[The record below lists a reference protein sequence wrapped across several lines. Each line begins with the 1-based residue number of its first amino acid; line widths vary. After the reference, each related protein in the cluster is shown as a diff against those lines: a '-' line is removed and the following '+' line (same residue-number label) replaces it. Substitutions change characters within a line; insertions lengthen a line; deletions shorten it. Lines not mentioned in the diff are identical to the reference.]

1 MMILNLYYDNFRF
14 TKYLILLEIYIM
26 TYSLNSTLLLTILL
40 AIGLFFFL
48 RASSKDRTT
57 VVEITSSQKPLEV
70 LNVMYEWL
78 DLRGWNQIGGDFDQR
93 ILIFKGQVV
102 SSRFLAIFLSL
113 LGGFGSCA
121 LGLVIIQIY
130 PTLGWWPI
138 LLGFIGGPLSGMI
151 YFKKS
156 AREEKFELKLL
167 SNEDSEEMTL
177 IRLRAHRD
185 ELISLENELSDRL
198 ELKSDG
204 SLFKT
209 PI

>member
-1 MMILNLYYDNFRF
+1 MSN
-14 TKYLILLEIYIM
+14 
-26 TYSLNSTLLLTILL
+26 SLNSTFLLTILL

-57 VVEITSSQKPLEV
+57 VVEISSEKEPIKV
-70 LNVMYEWL
+70 LNSLYEWL
-78 DLRGWNQIGGDFDQR
+78 TSRGWKQIGGDFEQK

-102 SSRFLAIFLSL
+102 SSKFLAIY
-113 LGGFGSCA
+113 LGILGFFGSCS

-130 PTLGWWPI
+130 PLLGWWPI
-138 LLGFIGGPLSGMI
+138 LLGLIGGPLSGVL

-156 AREEKFELKLL
+156 AREEKLEFRLIDKDV
-167 SNEDSEEMTL
+167 NEITKMR
-177 IRLRAHRD
+177 IRAHRD
-185 ELISLENELSDRL
+185 ELISLENELGESL
-198 ELKSDG
+198 KLKSDG

>member
-1 MMILNLYYDNFRF
+1 
-14 TKYLILLEIYIM
+14 M

-57 VVEITSSQKPLEV
+57 VVEITSSQKPVEV
-70 LNVMYEWL
+70 LNIMYEWL
-78 DLRGWNQIGGDFDQR
+78 KLRGWIQSGGDFDKR
-93 ILIFKGQVV
+93 ILIFKGEVI
-102 SSRFLAIFLSL
+102 SSKLLAIFLSL
-113 LGGFGSCA
+113 LGGCGSCA

-138 LLGFIGGPLSGMI
+138 LLGLLGGPLSGII

-156 AREEKFELKLL
+156 AREEKFELRLI
-167 SNEDSEEMTL
+167 SNEGSEAMTL

-209 PI
+209 PL

>member
-1 MMILNLYYDNFRF
+1 MS
-14 TKYLILLEIYIM
+14 
-26 TYSLNSTLLLTILL
+26 YSLNSTLLLTILL
-40 AIGLFFFL
+40 GIGLFFFL

-57 VVEITSSQKPLEV
+57 IIEVSSSQQPLTV
-70 LNVMYEWL
+70 LDILCEWL
-78 DLRGWNQIGGDFDQR
+78 ILRGWKQIGGDFDQR

-102 SSRFLAIFLSL
+102 SSKLLAIFLSL
-113 LGGFGSCA
+113 LGGLGSCA
-121 LGLVIIQIY
+121 LGLVIIQIS

-138 LLGFIGGPLSGMI
+138 LLGLIGGPLSGII

-156 AREEKFELKLL
+156 AREEKFEFRLI
-167 SNEDSEEMTL
+167 SNEDKEEITSM
-177 IRLRAHRD
+177 RLRAHRD

-198 ELKSDG
+198 GLKSDG

>member
-1 MMILNLYYDNFRF
+1 MS
-14 TKYLILLEIYIM
+14 
-26 TYSLNSTLLLTILL
+26 YSLNSTLLLTILL

-57 VVEITSSQKPLEV
+57 VVEISSSQKPVKV
-70 LNVMYEWL
+70 LNDLYEWL
-78 DLRGWNQIGGDFDQR
+78 NLRGWKQTGGDFDHR

-102 SSRFLAIFLSL
+102 SSKFLAIFLGI

-130 PTLGWWPI
+130 PVLGWWPI
-138 LLGFIGGPLSGMI
+138 LLGFIGGPLSGMV

-156 AREEKFELKLL
+156 AREEKFELRLI
-167 SNEDSEEMTL
+167 NNDDVMTVM
-177 IRLRAHRD
+177 RLRAHRD
-185 ELISLENELSDRL
+185 ELISLENELGDRL

>member
-1 MMILNLYYDNFRF
+1 
-14 TKYLILLEIYIM
+14 M

-57 VVEITSSQKPLEV
+57 VVEITSSQKPVYV
-70 LNVMYEWL
+70 LNIMYEWL
-78 DLRGWNQIGGDFDQR
+78 QLRGWKQIGGDFDKR
-93 ILIFKGQVV
+93 ILIFKGQVI
-102 SSRFLAIFLSL
+102 SSKLLAVFLGSL
-113 LGGFGSCA
+113 GCLGSCA

-130 PTLGWWPI
+130 PILAWWPI
-138 LLGFIGGPLSGMI
+138 LLGLIGGPLSGI
-151 YFKKS
+151 VYFRKS
-156 AREEKFELKLL
+156 AREEQFELR
-167 SNEDSEEMTL
+167 L
-177 IRLRAHRD
+177 IDNDNQEVTSMRLRAHRD
-185 ELISLENELSDRL
+185 ELISLENELSERL

>member
-1 MMILNLYYDNFRF
+1 
-14 TKYLILLEIYIM
+14 M

-57 VVEITSSQKPLEV
+57 VVDITSSQKPIEV
-70 LNVMYEWL
+70 LNVMCQWL
-78 DLRGWNQIGGDFDQR
+78 NSRGWQQIGGDFDQR
-93 ILIFKGQVV
+93 ILIFKGQVL
-102 SSRFLAIFLSL
+102 SSKLLAIYLSL

-121 LGLVIIQIY
+121 LGLVIIQIN

-138 LLGFIGGPLSGMI
+138 LLGLIGGPLSGII
-151 YFKKS
+151 YFNKS
-156 AREEKFELKLL
+156 AREEKFELRLI
-167 SNEDSEEMTL
+167 SNENSEEMTL

>member
-1 MMILNLYYDNFRF
+1 
-14 TKYLILLEIYIM
+14 M

-57 VVEITSSQKPLEV
+57 IVEITSSQKPIEV
-70 LNVMYEWL
+70 LKVMYEWL
-78 DLRGWNQIGGDFDQR
+78 DLRGWNQTGGDFDQR

-102 SSRFLAIFLSL
+102 SSKLLAVFLSL

-138 LLGFIGGPLSGMI
+138 LLGLIGGPLSGMI

-156 AREEKFELKLL
+156 AREEKFELRLI
-167 SNEDSEEMTL
+167 SNEDNEEMTL

-185 ELISLENELSDRL
+185 ELISLENELRDRL
-198 ELKSDG
+198 KLKSDG

>member
-1 MMILNLYYDNFRF
+1 MS
-14 TKYLILLEIYIM
+14 
-26 TYSLNSTLLLTILL
+26 YSLNSTLLLTILL

-57 VVEITSSQKPLEV
+57 VVEISSSQKPVKV
-70 LNVMYEWL
+70 LNDLYEWL
-78 DLRGWNQIGGDFDQR
+78 NLRGWKQIGGDFDQR
-93 ILIFKGQVV
+93 ILIFKGQVD
-102 SSRFLAIFLSL
+102 SSKFLAIFLGI

-130 PTLGWWPI
+130 PALGWWPI
-138 LLGFIGGPLSGMI
+138 LLGFIGGPLSGMV
-151 YFKKS
+151 YFKRS
-156 AREEKFELKLL
+156 AREEKFELRLINKDDDMMTFMRL
-167 SNEDSEEMTL
+167 S
-177 IRLRAHRD
+177 AHRD
-185 ELISLENELSDRL
+185 ELISLENELADRL

>member
-1 MMILNLYYDNFRF
+1 MN
-14 TKYLILLEIYIM
+14 
-26 TYSLNSTLLLTILL
+26 YSLNSTLLLTILL

-57 VVEITSSQKPLEV
+57 VIEITSSQRPLEV

-78 DLRGWNQIGGDFDQR
+78 HLRGWKQIGGDFDQR
-93 ILIFKGQVV
+93 ILIFQGQVV
-102 SSRFLAIFLSL
+102 SSKLLAIFLGI

-130 PTLGWWPI
+130 PILGWWPI
-138 LLGFIGGPLSGMI
+138 FLGLIGGPASGI
-151 YFKKS
+151 VYLRKS
-156 AREEKFELKLL
+156 AREEKFELRLISKDE
-167 SNEDSEEMTL
+167 NEKMTL
-177 IRLRAHRD
+177 MRLRAHRD
-185 ELISLENELSDRL
+185 ELISLENELSDKL
-198 ELKSDG
+198 QLKSDG

>member
-1 MMILNLYYDNFRF
+1 MSS
-14 TKYLILLEIYIM
+14 
-26 TYSLNSTLLLTILL
+26 SLNSTLLLTILL

-57 VVEITSSQKPLEV
+57 IIEFSSSQKPLEV
-70 LNVMYEWL
+70 LNVLCEWL
-78 DLRGWNQIGGDFDQR
+78 NLRGWQQTGGDSEQR

-102 SSRFLAIFLSL
+102 SSRLLAIFLSI

-130 PTLGWWPI
+130 PELSWWPI
-138 LLGFIGGPLSGMI
+138 LLGLIGGPLSGI
-151 YFKKS
+151 VYFKKS
-156 AREEKFELKLL
+156 AREEKFELRLI
-167 SNEDSEEMTL
+167 SREEEAITFM
-177 IRLRAHRD
+177 RLRAHRD
-185 ELISLENELSDRL
+185 ELISLENELSDKL
-198 ELKSDG
+198 QLKSDG

>member
-1 MMILNLYYDNFRF
+1 M
-14 TKYLILLEIYIM
+14 
-26 TYSLNSTLLLTILL
+26 
-40 AIGLFFFL
+40 
-48 RASSKDRTT
+48 
-57 VVEITSSQKPLEV
+57 
-70 LNVMYEWL
+70 
-78 DLRGWNQIGGDFDQR
+78 
-93 ILIFKGQVV
+93 
-102 SSRFLAIFLSL
+102 AIFLSL

-130 PTLGWWPI
+130 QSFGWWPI
-138 LLGFIGGPLSGMI
+138 LLGLIGGPLSGMI

-156 AREEKFELKLL
+156 AREEKFELRLI
-167 SNEDSEEMTL
+167 SSEDNEEMTL

>member
-1 MMILNLYYDNFRF
+1 MS
-14 TKYLILLEIYIM
+14 
-26 TYSLNSTLLLTILL
+26 YSLNSTLLLTILL

-57 VVEITSSQKPLEV
+57 VVEISSSQKPVKV
-70 LNVMYEWL
+70 LNGLYEWL
-78 DLRGWNQIGGDFDQR
+78 DLRGWKQTGGDFSQR

-102 SSRFLAIFLSL
+102 SSKFLAIFLGI

-130 PTLGWWPI
+130 PALGCWPI
-138 LLGFIGGPLSGMI
+138 LIGLIGGPLSGMV

-156 AREEKFELKLL
+156 AREEKFELRLINK
-167 SNEDSEEMTL
+167 DDDVMTFL
-177 IRLRAHRD
+177 RLRAHRD
-185 ELISLENELSDRL
+185 ELISLENELGDTL
-198 ELKSDG
+198 DLKSDG

>member
-1 MMILNLYYDNFRF
+1 
-14 TKYLILLEIYIM
+14 M
-26 TYSLNSTLLLTILL
+26 TYSLNSTLLLTTLL

-48 RASSKDRTT
+48 RASSKDRTR
-57 VVEITSSQKPLEV
+57 VVDITSSKKPLEV

-78 DLRGWNQIGGDFDQR
+78 NLRGWQQIGGDFDQR
-93 ILIFKGQVV
+93 ILIFKGQVL
-102 SSRFLAIFLSL
+102 SSKLLAIYLSL

-121 LGLVIIQIY
+121 LGLVIIQIN

-138 LLGFIGGPLSGMI
+138 LLGLIGGPLSGMI

-156 AREEKFELKLL
+156 AREEKFELRLI
-167 SNEDSEEMTL
+167 SNEDNEEMTL

-185 ELISLENELSDRL
+185 ELISLENELRDKL
-198 ELKSDG
+198 DLKSDG

>member
-1 MMILNLYYDNFRF
+1 
-14 TKYLILLEIYIM
+14 M
-26 TYSLNSTLLLTILL
+26 TYSLNSTLFLTILL

-57 VVEITSSQKPLEV
+57 VVEISSSQKPVKV
-70 LNVMYEWL
+70 LNDLYEWL
-78 DLRGWNQIGGDFDQR
+78 HLRGWKQTGGDFDQR

-102 SSRFLAIFLSL
+102 SSKLLAIFLGV

-130 PTLGWWPI
+130 PLLGWWPI
-138 LLGFIGGPLSGMI
+138 LLGLIGGPLSGLV

-156 AREEKFELKLL
+156 AREEKFELRLVSKG
-167 SNEDSEEMTL
+167 EDEERTFM
-177 IRLRAHRD
+177 RLRAHRD
-185 ELISLENELSDRL
+185 ELISLENELGDRL
-198 ELKSDG
+198 QLKSDG

>member
-1 MMILNLYYDNFRF
+1 
-14 TKYLILLEIYIM
+14 M
-26 TYSLNSTLLLTILL
+26 TYYLNSTLLLTILL

-57 VVEITSSQKPLEV
+57 VVEITSSQKPVEV
-70 LNVMYEWL
+70 LNVLYEWL
-78 DLRGWNQIGGDFDQR
+78 NLRGWKQTGGNFDQR

-102 SSRFLAIFLSL
+102 SSKLLAIFLSL
-113 LGGFGSCA
+113 LGGLGSCS

-130 PTLGWWPI
+130 PFLGWWPI
-138 LLGFIGGPLSGMI
+138 LLGLIGGPLSGII
-151 YFKKS
+151 YYEKS
-156 AREEKFELKLL
+156 AREEKFELRLINN
-167 SNEDSEEMTL
+167 NENENITL
-177 IRLRAHRD
+177 MRLRAHRD

>member
-1 MMILNLYYDNFRF
+1 MS
-14 TKYLILLEIYIM
+14 
-26 TYSLNSTLLLTILL
+26 YSLNSILLLTILL

-57 VVEITSSQKPLEV
+57 VVEVSSIQKPVKV
-70 LNVMYEWL
+70 LNDLYEWL
-78 DLRGWNQIGGDFDQR
+78 NMRGWKQIGGDFDQR

-102 SSRFLAIFLSL
+102 SSKFLAIFLGF

-130 PTLGWWPI
+130 PVLGWWPI
-138 LLGFIGGPLSGMI
+138 LLGFIGGPLSGI
-151 YFKKS
+151 VYFKKS
-156 AREEKFELKLL
+156 AREEKFELKLI
-167 SNEDSEEMTL
+167 NKDDDETTFM
-177 IRLRAHRD
+177 RLRAHRD
-185 ELISLENELSDRL
+185 ELISLENELGEKL
-198 ELKSDG
+198 QLKSDG

>member
-1 MMILNLYYDNFRF
+1 
-14 TKYLILLEIYIM
+14 M

-57 VVEITSSQKPLEV
+57 VIEITSSQKPLEV
-70 LNVMYEWL
+70 LTAIYEWL
-78 DLRGWNQIGGDFDQR
+78 DLRGWKQIGGDFDQK

-102 SSRFLAIFLSL
+102 SSKLLAIFLSF
-113 LGGFGSCA
+113 LGGFGTCA

-130 PTLGWWPI
+130 PTLGWWPL
-138 LLGFIGGPLSGMI
+138 LLGLIGGPLSGII

-156 AREEKFELKLL
+156 AREEKFELRLV
-167 SNEDSEEMTL
+167 SNEDNEEMTSM
-177 IRLRAHRD
+177 RLRAHRD
-185 ELISLENELSDRL
+185 ELISLENELSDSL
-198 ELKSDG
+198 DLKSDG

>member
-1 MMILNLYYDNFRF
+1 MS
-14 TKYLILLEIYIM
+14 
-26 TYSLNSTLLLTILL
+26 YSLNSTLLLTILL

-57 VVEITSSQKPLEV
+57 IVEISSSQQPVKV
-70 LNVMYEWL
+70 LNGLCEWL
-78 DLRGWNQIGGDFDQR
+78 NLRGWKQTGGDFEQR

-102 SSRFLAIFLSL
+102 SSKFLAIFLGL

-138 LLGFIGGPLSGMI
+138 LLGLIGGPLSGMI

-156 AREEKFELKLL
+156 AREEKFELRLI
-167 SNEDSEEMTL
+167 SNEDTEEMTL

-185 ELISLENELSDRL
+185 ELISLENELRDRL
-198 ELKSDG
+198 KLKSDG

>member
-1 MMILNLYYDNFRF
+1 MS
-14 TKYLILLEIYIM
+14 
-26 TYSLNSTLLLTILL
+26 YSLNSTLLLTILL

-57 VVEITSSQKPLEV
+57 VVEISSSQKPVKV
-70 LNVMYEWL
+70 LNDLYEWL
-78 DLRGWNQIGGDFDQR
+78 DLRGWKQTGGDSNQR

-102 SSRFLAIFLSL
+102 SSKFLAIFLGF

-130 PTLGWWPI
+130 PALGWWPI
-138 LLGFIGGPLSGMI
+138 LLGFIGGPLSGMV

-156 AREEKFELKLL
+156 AREEKFELRLINK
-167 SNEDSEEMTL
+167 DDDVMTFL
-177 IRLRAHRD
+177 RLRAHRD
-185 ELISLENELSDRL
+185 ELISLENELGDRL
-198 ELKSDG
+198 DLKSDG